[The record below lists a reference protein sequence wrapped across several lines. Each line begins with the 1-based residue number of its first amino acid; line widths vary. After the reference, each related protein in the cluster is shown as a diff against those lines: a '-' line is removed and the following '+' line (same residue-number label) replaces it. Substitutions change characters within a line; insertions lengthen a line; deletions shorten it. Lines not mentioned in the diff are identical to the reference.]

1 MLVNDSDKAR
11 VIHTNDIITNEA
23 RLDSRPRLYAHNL
36 VYRGGRC
43 DHNRFI
49 ASAHKLAD
57 MQIKHEDSSAERWI
71 TRGEEEIA
79 VDATPVDELPARAT
93 PTGGV
98 SAAQPACASGKNIA
112 VSPSHHASLVKSRS
126 VAVETRA
133 KNLWT
138 RCQGLSK
145 KSKWLL
151 QANFQENR
159 LRRHKQEFGTKYL
172 NLVARNG
179 ATPGELTECTE
190 TAVAEMN
197 SLQTRI
203 QELRVLARQEEVTS
217 RYIIQQ
223 RIHSIDFDIPT
234 AGVPGAEEGKQA
246 CFMGAQAVEWPAEA
260 SSKRESID
268 ARS

>member
-1 MLVNDSDKAR
+1 MTSSRMKHDLILTSTYLVC
-11 VIHTNDIITNEA
+11 
-23 RLDSRPRLYAHNL
+23 
-36 VYRGGRC
+36 GGRC

-49 ASAHKLAD
+49 ASAHKLAG

-98 SAAQPACASGKNIA
+98 SATQPACTSGKNIA

-151 QANFQENR
+151 QAKFQENR

-172 NLVARNG
+172 NLIARNG

-223 RIHSIDFDIPT
+223 RIGTRHTEPSHPIDFGIPT
-234 AGVPGAEEGKQA
+234 AGVPGEEEGKQA

-260 SSKRESID
+260 SPKREPTD